1 MLKYEILYRMVQSN
15 MLQECE
21 QACYVSCSVDFKPA
35 VQVTYGCII
44 LLYAPIQNGTVQH
57 VLYSISVINRT
68 AKRLTTNYAPIPP
81 ITRYQPAA

>member
-1 MLKYEILYRMVQSN
+1 MVQSS

-44 LLYAPIQNGTVQH
+44 LQYAPIQDGTVQH
-57 VLYSISVINRT
+57 VLYSTSAINRT
-68 AKRLTTNYAPIPP
+68 AKRLTTNYAPTPA
-81 ITRYQPAA
+81 ITRY

>member
-1 MLKYEILYRMVQSN
+1 MLKYEILYCMVQSS

-21 QACYVSCSVDFKPA
+21 QACYISCSADFKPA

-44 LLYAPIQNGTVQH
+44 LLYAPIQDGTVQH
-57 VLYSISVINRT
+57 VLNSTSVINRT

-81 ITRYQPAA
+81 ITRY